1 MHAFTEKMYLL
12 ERCKVIK
19 KLVYFNFLVR
29 ELFWRK
35 KALNNYGKDSHR
47 LNIHYI

>member
-1 MHAFTEKMYLL
+1 MHPFTEKMYLL
-12 ERCKVIK
+12 ERYLVIK

-29 ELFWRK
+29 EFSRK

-47 LNIHYI
+47 LIIHYI